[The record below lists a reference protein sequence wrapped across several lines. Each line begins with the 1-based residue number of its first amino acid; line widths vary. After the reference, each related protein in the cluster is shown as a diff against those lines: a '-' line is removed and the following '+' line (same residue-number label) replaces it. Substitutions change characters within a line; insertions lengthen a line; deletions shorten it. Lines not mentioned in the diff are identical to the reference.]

1 MTAALTP
8 AVDEAVRQ
16 IRAGLPDVRWKVDPD
31 GQGGAVMLGDDLALG
46 APWAQPDTWIGFR
59 IAFNYPYA
67 DIYPQ
72 FVRGDLARS
81 DGGPIGEALN
91 LTSFEGRPAIQIS
104 RSSPRRVPGV
114 ETALIKLL
122 KVIAWLRNRA

>member
-1 MTAALTP
+1 VTAALTA
-8 AVDEAVRQ
+8 AVEQAVEQ
-16 IRAGLPDVRWKVDPD
+16 IEAGLPKLRWQVDPD
-31 GQGGAVMLGDDLALG
+31 GQGGAVMLGEGLALG
-46 APWAQPDTWIGFR
+46 EPWAQTDTWIGFR

-81 DGGPIGEALN
+81 DGGPIGEALSV
-91 LTSFEGRPAIQIS
+91 TTFEGRPAVQIS
-104 RSSPRRVPGV
+104 RSSPHRVPGV

-122 KVIAWLRNRA
+122 KVIEWLRDRA